1 MHRYLRSALLLTV
14 GLLAAGLFVKDAL
27 GAQPQGPASSAASQ
41 NVTFERGVLAV
52 DVRDMPLADV
62 LSSIREQSGI
72 NIAVHSGGSVKVTQ
86 SFSGVGLDE
95 GIRRL
100 APAYNVVLVYG
111 NDESKPGTSR
121 LVEVHVYETSSSK
134 SPVTAVVDPQQ
145 RSTQL
150 SKVRELSRQAARQRD
165 PGAVLSLTG
174 LLAGDPDPAIRRS
187 AAEALAGV
195 RGPEAVSALKASLSD
210 QDPTVRGRSLLSL
223 GQMRDEGSVGMVVQ
237 AATRDPDA
245 SVRRSAVWA
254 LSTLN
259 SEEARRGLE
268 AAASDADPLVQ
279 SAATGAL
286 KQWALRGK
294 SN

>member
-1 MHRYLRSALLLTV
+1 MRRHLRSAILLTV
-14 GLLAAGLFVKDAL
+14 GLVAAGLSAQGAL
-27 GAQPQGPASSAASQ
+27 GAQPQGPASPAASQ
-41 NVTFERGVLAV
+41 NVTFARGVLTV

-72 NIAVHSGGSVKVTQ
+72 NIEVHSGGSVKVTQ

-111 NDESKPGTSR
+111 TDESKPGTSR
-121 LVEVHVYETSSSK
+121 LVEVHVYETSSK

-165 PGAVLSLTG
+165 PGAILSLTG
-174 LLAGDPDPAIRRS
+174 LLAGDPDPTIRRS

-195 RGPEAVSALKASLSD
+195 RGPEAVNALRGSLGD

-223 GQMRDEGSVGMVVQ
+223 GQMREEGSVGMVVQ

-286 KQWALRGK
+286 KQRALRGK